1 MTLSLFGGKK
11 HLHHF
16 VAEQDVAKEL
26 FALLVEAKTMYL
38 RDVVTG
44 NKQYYR
50 YVEDFVNS
58 HRYIDCDHA
67 VCRNC
72 HEMNIHIVKGLLND
86 CSHLIRAF
94 FTEADFSFE
103 KCMELKRTYDTF
115 VPPSQSVTCCKDGP
129 TRIYPLSFGCNLT
142 RKQMI
147 GITACANAYHLF
159 CVSTLHVED
168 MEALLSCKEG
178 FCIRV
183 NNIRHVAILFDT
195 LLEHSFIQAKWQSV
209 LSSGRFLQT
218 KDGKG
223 FVSASSL
230 SSALSA
236 LRNNDFT
243 CFTSGTDFFAFF
255 RVIVQILFELALCL
269 FVFFGGVVLIFSGCF
284 GLFGICL
291 CIIVKAFHFVTHGGK
306 TFYYGFI
313 AVETFIA
320 EGYLRAFFH
329 KAHGFLREICRI
341 HFSKAST
348 IGAISATTLAK

>member
-1 MTLSLFGGKK
+1 MALSLFGGKK

-159 CVSTLHVED
+159 CVSEVCIED
-168 MEALLSCKEG
+168 MEALFSCKEG
-178 FCIRV
+178 FHIRV
-183 NNIRHVAILFDT
+183 NNLRHVVILFDV
-195 LLEHSFIQAKWQSV
+195 LLENSFIQSRWQSV
-209 LSSGRFLQT
+209 LDKGQFLQS
-218 KDGKG
+218 KDGTR
-223 FVSASSL
+223 FITASSL

-236 LRNNDFT
+236 VRNNK
-243 CFTSGTDFFAFF
+243 TS
-255 RVIVQILFELALCL
+255 VICGIKRAIKELK
-269 FVFFGGVVLIFSGCF
+269 I
-284 GLFGICL
+284 
-291 CIIVKAFHFVTHGGK
+291 
-306 TFYYGFI
+306 
-313 AVETFIA
+313 
-320 EGYLRAFFH
+320 
-329 KAHGFLREICRI
+329 
-341 HFSKAST
+341 
-348 IGAISATTLAK
+348 

>member
-1 MTLSLFGGKK
+1 MALSLFGGEK

-16 VAEQDVAKEL
+16 VEEQDVAKEL

-58 HRYIDCDHA
+58 HRYIDCNHA

-86 CSHLIRAF
+86 CSNLIRSL

-103 KCMELKRTYDTF
+103 KCMELKRMYDMF
-115 VPPSQSVTCCKDGP
+115 VPPSQSITCCKDGP

-195 LLEHSFIQAKWQSV
+195 LLEHSFIQTKWQTV
-209 LSSGRFLQT
+209 LSNGRFLQT

-236 LRNNDFT
+236 LRNNM
-243 CFTSGTDFFAFF
+243 TSAGY
-255 RVIVQILFELALCL
+255 
-269 FVFFGGVVLIFSGCF
+269 
-284 GLFGICL
+284 GIR
-291 CIIVKAFHFVTHGGK
+291 
-306 TFYYGFI
+306 
-313 AVETFIA
+313 
-320 EGYLRAFFH
+320 RAIDE
-329 KAHGFLREICRI
+329 LREW
-341 HFSKAST
+341 
-348 IGAISATTLAK
+348 

>member
-159 CVSTLHVED
+159 CVSTL
-168 MEALLSCKEG
+168 
-178 FCIRV
+178 
-183 NNIRHVAILFDT
+183 
-195 LLEHSFIQAKWQSV
+195 LEHSFIQAKWQSV

-236 LRNNDFT
+236 LRNNM
-243 CFTSGTDFFAFF
+243 TSTGY
-255 RVIVQILFELALCL
+255 
-269 FVFFGGVVLIFSGCF
+269 
-284 GLFGICL
+284 GIR
-291 CIIVKAFHFVTHGGK
+291 
-306 TFYYGFI
+306 
-313 AVETFIA
+313 
-320 EGYLRAFFH
+320 RAIDE
-329 KAHGFLREICRI
+329 LREW
-341 HFSKAST
+341 
-348 IGAISATTLAK
+348 